1 MSFSS
6 KYYSLDKEVLSN
18 QKNNQKN
25 LKNKYISNVII
36 PEPEIYKEDKFNP
49 SNYYSNL
56 CNVNEDNI
64 LGNLNSCS
72 DKLREKYESSD
83 YIDKIS
89 NNSFISHIYER
100 NNEEMNK
107 IPFVDLHHNTQTQ
120 KGKFL
125 LRNSLLNKIDDISHF
140 DENLLEELYCK
151 KKHKDKMELLDT
163 F

>member
-18 QKNNQKN
+18 QKI

-36 PEPEIYKEDKFNP
+36 PEPEIYTEDKFNP

-56 CNVNEDNI
+56 CNVNEDGNF
-64 LGNLNSCS
+64 GNLNSCL
-72 DKLREKYESSD
+72 DKTRDKYQPSD
-83 YIDKIS
+83 YIDKIT

-100 NNEEMNK
+100 NTDKMDK

-140 DENLLEELYCK
+140 DENLLEDLYCK
-151 KKHKDKMELLDT
+151 KKHKNKMELLDT

>member
-6 KYYSLDKEVLSN
+6 KYYLLDNEVLLN
-18 QKNNQKN
+18 QKV
-25 LKNKYISNVII
+25 LKNKYINKVII
-36 PEPEIYKEDKFNP
+36 PEPEIYTDNKYNP
-49 SNYYSNL
+49 SNYYSNI
-56 CNVNEDNI
+56 CNVNDNSNF
-64 LGNLNSCS
+64 GNLNSCT
-72 DKLREKYESSD
+72 DKTKETYKSSD

-100 NNEEMNK
+100 NTEKMDK

-151 KKHKDKMELLDT
+151 KKHKDKMKLLDT

>member
-18 QKNNQKN
+18 QKN
-25 LKNKYISNVII
+25 LKTKYISNVII
-36 PEPEIYKEDKFNP
+36 PEPEIYTEDKFNP

-64 LGNLNSCS
+64 FGNLNSCS
-72 DKLREKYESSD
+72 DKSREKYESSD

-89 NNSFISHIYER
+89 TNSFISHIYER
-100 NNEEMNK
+100 NNAKMDK

-125 LRNSLLNKIDDISHF
+125 LRNSLLNKIDDIAHF
-140 DENLLEELYCK
+140 DENLLEDLYCK

>member
-6 KYYSLDKEVLSN
+6 KYYSLDKEVLS
-18 QKNNQKN
+18 NQKN

-125 LRNSLLNKIDDISHF
+125 LRNSLLNKIDDIAHF

>member
-6 KYYSLDKEVLSN
+6 KYYSLDKEVLS
-18 QKNNQKN
+18 NQKN

-36 PEPEIYKEDKFNP
+36 PEPEIYTEDKFNP

-56 CNVNEDNI
+56 CNVNEDNNF
-64 LGNLNSCS
+64 GNLNSCS
-72 DKLREKYESSD
+72 DKTREKYQSSD

-100 NNEEMNK
+100 NADKMDK

-125 LRNSLLNKIDDISHF
+125 LRNSLLNKIDDIAHF
-140 DENLLEELYCK
+140 DENLLEDLYCK

>member
-6 KYYSLDKEVLSN
+6 KYYSLDKEVLS
-18 QKNNQKN
+18 NQKN

-36 PEPEIYKEDKFNP
+36 PEPEIYIDNKFNP

-56 CNVNEDNI
+56 CNVNEYNF
-64 LGNLNSCS
+64 GNLNSCT
-72 DKLREKYESSD
+72 DKTKEKYQSSD

-100 NNEEMNK
+100 NNAEMNK

-125 LRNSLLNKIDDISHF
+125 LRNSLLNKIDDIAHF

>member
-18 QKNNQKN
+18 RKN

-36 PEPEIYKEDKFNP
+36 PEPQMYTEDKFNP

-56 CNVNEDNI
+56 CNVNGDNNF
-64 LGNLNSCS
+64 GNLNSCS
-72 DKLREKYESSD
+72 DKSREKYESSD

-100 NNEEMNK
+100 NNAEMNK

-125 LRNSLLNKIDDISHF
+125 LRNSLLNKIDDIAHF